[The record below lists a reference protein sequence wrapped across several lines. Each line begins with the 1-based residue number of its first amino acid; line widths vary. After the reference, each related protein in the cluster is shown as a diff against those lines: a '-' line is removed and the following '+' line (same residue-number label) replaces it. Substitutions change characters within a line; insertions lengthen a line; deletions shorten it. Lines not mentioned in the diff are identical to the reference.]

1 MAEETETRVTVR
13 LAGEGDAEAIHAGL
27 LMIARHVNEESK
39 VTSTVEDIRRHGF
52 GLRPAFEV
60 LIAEVALPVGGNT
73 PLCHFVTSPPQ
84 GGRSGARGGP
94 QPISPLEGE
103 LPDRAVGGEASSE
116 EWKKSTKIFAG
127 MCLFFPSFSTW
138 RGQRGAYI
146 QDIVVDERFRDRG
159 IGISLLRHTAAH
171 VREQGGT
178 YLRLSVDAKNV
189 SAQRFYERLG
199 LSWSQEER
207 IHAAYGDAF
216 QLLAGLGES
225 GV

>member
-1 MAEETETRVTVR
+1 MAEMETPVTVR
-13 LAGEGDAEAIHAGL
+13 LAVEGDAEAIHAGL
-27 LMIARHVNEESK
+27 LMIARHVNGVSK

-52 GLRPAFEV
+52 GPRPAFEV
-60 LIAEVALPVGGNT
+60 LIAEISSSPQRGEDARRADEGVSPRIQSQPAPSSGPAGHLLP
-73 PLCHFVTSPPQ
+73 
-84 GGRSGARGGP
+84 A
-94 QPISPLEGE
+94 GE
-103 LPDRAVGGEASSE
+103 KREAA
-116 EWKKSTKIFAG
+116 FAG

-146 QDIVVDERFRDRG
+146 QDIVVDERFRSRG

-199 LSWSQEER
+199 LTWSQEER

>member
-1 MAEETETRVTVR
+1 MVEEVETLMTVR
-13 LAGEGDAEAIHAGL
+13 LAGEEDADAIHAGL
-27 LMIARHVNEESK
+27 LMIARHVNEENK

-52 GLRPAFEV
+52 GPRPAFEV
-60 LIAEVALPVGGNT
+60 LIAEVGLAPS
-73 PLCHFVTSPPQ
+73 SPQ
-84 GGRSGARGGP
+84 RGEGGP
-94 QPISPLEGE
+94 QGRMRGQAGSEQAEIPPHRLAGSALLPAGE
-103 LPDRAVGGEASSE
+103 TRETMTSAVVN
-116 EWKKSTKIFAG
+116 KDKTFAG

-146 QDIVVDERFRDRG
+146 QDIVVDERFRGRG
-159 IGISLLRHTAAH
+159 IGIALLRHTAAH

-199 LSWSQEER
+199 LTWSQEER

-216 QLLAGLGES
+216 QLLAGLNES